1 MYTIYQNLMNAF
13 ICFYISIFRSNMFIS
28 ANCIFDQI
36 NQISN
41 TWNYMSVRRRLMT
54 SSNPQCVRNNSR
66 KYPCVV
72 CHLRVCSNPL

>member
-13 ICFYISIFRSNMFIS
+13 ICFYISIFRSNMSIS

-54 SSNPQCVRNNSR
+54 SSNPQCVRNNSS